1 VKLPNGERAIIDRR
15 KIVDYCLSAVHEDG
29 QHKAHLFASIL
40 GVTVENADRLIDALI
55 EAAAVR
61 EATVGKLDAYGQR
74 YSIDFDFTGPAGAA
88 TIRSAWIVRSD
99 ETVPRLVTCY
109 II

>member
-1 VKLPNGERAIIDRR
+1 VKLPNGELAFIDRR

-29 QHKAHLFASIL
+29 QHKARLFASIIGL
-40 GVTVENADRLIDALI
+40 TVDDADRLIDALA
-55 EAAAVR
+55 EAAAT
-61 EATVGKLDAYGQR
+61 ADAAVGKLDEYGQR
-74 YSIDFDFTGPAGAA
+74 YSIDFDLAGPRGTA
-88 TIRSAWIVRSD
+88 TIRSGWITRSD